1 MSRMKRVTGVFV
13 TYCWP
18 AYNYHSLTSN
28 FGLKVNQRR
37 WVVAISSLG
46 AVFCQLSGVTLVVR
60 STKPQLTLQTGKS
73 TSQDINLCFGS
84 VDWEDRCTGIK
95 LLLPPLIPA
104 DVHPHPHRSKTMFT
118 IPTCHR
124 RYRCQSIFN
133 EYVSVMIPSIEANA
147 WLRCHGNGIRK
158 KLLTDSFFCP
168 PEAHRRQDYGAV
180 RCVFISAGFS
190 VPAGIPRR
198 TFASPGGNPDNL
210 DSRFRTNG
218 TIPAESAQ
226 FPPFLSRCSS
236 LPVRRSYQLP
246 QLSAGLK
253 NNEISEMTPYWGPYW
268 CLVSSKILSSA
279 WGGVFLW
286 TVALQHYEYSRS
298 AALTGSLFLDTVQH

>member
-158 KLLTDSFFCP
+158 KLLTDSFFL
-168 PEAHRRQDYGAV
+168 
-180 RCVFISAGFS
+180 SAGGAS
-190 VPAGIPRR
+190 AAGLRCSKMRLHFGGIFR
-198 TFASPGGNPDNL
+198 PGGNPASYVCL
-210 DSRFRTNG
+210 AGRESRQLGFRFRTNG

-279 WGGVFLW
+279 WGGGCSCE
-286 TVALQHYEYSRS
+286 Q
-298 AALTGSLFLDTVQH
+298 